1 MKEKEEKLKETF
13 EIIGEKYNS
22 DVFKQKFLEKNSKY
36 LTENIR
42 IVFTPRTLK
51 LKREKILAT
60 FSQIY
65 GPLLSSPSSSSSTS
79 SIHDSFIV
87 DDNREK
93 KPKLKNS
100 KNFER
105 IWKYW

>member
-13 EIIGEKYNS
+13 EIISERYNS

-51 LKREKILAT
+51 MKREKILAT

-79 SIHDSFIV
+79 SVHDSFIA
-87 DDNREK
+87 DDTREK

-100 KNFER
+100 QNFEK